1 MKAIMVIFVYI
12 NNMQTNGEI
21 KHSIKTFMNKMVD
34 YAGIFPPASL
44 NLAQAFHNFIF
55 YSQGEYK
62 WMLSKFII
70 PAARLPE
77 LSEIMKEMTIEGVV
91 PFSIICS
98 GGKDLEEFKRNLEAD
113 NKNIVDFRNA
123 HGTKVLT
130 DVFEMRLPKNIFEHD
145 SADEVERTLEY
156 ISNLFRTSVK
166 DKFCNYY
173 EATFGED
180 YNATIINLAEA
191 IAHHNKR
198 GNSGGFKLR
207 TGGTEAVAFPTA
219 EQVAFAIM
227 TCCEFCVP
235 MKCTAGLHHPI
246 RHFNEVMSADMHGFI
261 NVFGAGILAYTND
274 LDEGEILEVLNE
286 QDPFAFKFDEDGFV
300 WEDFIAS
307 NTEVKKAREKFII
320 SYGSCSFDEPIDD
333 LKMLELL

>member
-1 MKAIMVIFVYI
+1 MSS
-12 NNMQTNGEI
+12 TNGEI
-21 KHSIKTFMNKMVD
+21 NHSLRTFMNKLVD
-34 YAGIFPPASL
+34 YAGIFPPANL
-44 NLAQAFHNFIF
+44 ELAQAFHNFIF

-70 PAARLPE
+70 NASKLPE
-77 LSEIMKEMTIEGVV
+77 LTEIMKEMKIEDVV

-98 GGKDLEEFKRNLEAD
+98 GGKDSDEFKTSLAADIRN
-113 NKNIVDFRNA
+113 ITDFRSA
-123 HGTKVLT
+123 HGEKVT
-130 DVFEMRLPKNIFEHD
+130 TNVFEMRLPKDIFERD
-145 SADEVERTLEY
+145 SADEVEQMLEY
-156 ISNLFRTSVK
+156 ISGQFRTSVK

-173 EATFGED
+173 EATFGDD

-207 TGGTEAVAFPTA
+207 TGGTEAAAFPTP
-219 EQVAFAIM
+219 EQVAFTIM
-227 TCCEFCVP
+227 TCCEFGIR

-246 RHFNEVMSADMHGFI
+246 RHYNEEVSANMHGFI

-286 QDPFAFKFDEDGFV
+286 QDPYAFKFDEDGFV

-307 NTEVKKAREKFII
+307 DSEVKKSREKFMI
-320 SYGSCSFDEPIDD
+320 SYGSCSLDDPIDD
-333 LKMLELL
+333 LKTLELL

>member
-1 MKAIMVIFVYI
+1 MH
-12 NNMQTNGEI
+12 TNGEI
-21 KHSIKTFMNKMVD
+21 NYSLKIFMNKLVD
-34 YAGIFPPASL
+34 YAGLFPPASL
-44 NLAQAFHNFIF
+44 DLAQAFHNFIF
-55 YSQGEYK
+55 YMQGEYNY
-62 WMLSKFII
+62 MLSKFIM

-77 LSEIMKEMTIEGVV
+77 LTEIMNGMTIEETV
-91 PFSIICS
+91 PLSILCTA
-98 GGKDLEEFKRNLEAD
+98 GKISAELKTNLISDL
-113 NKNIVDFRNA
+113 KNIMDFRDA
-123 HGTKVLT
+123 HGSKVIT
-130 DVFEMRLPKNIFEHD
+130 DVFELRLPGDIFMRD
-145 SADEVERTLEY
+145 SADEVQQTLDY
-156 ISNLFRTSVK
+156 ISSQFRTQVN
-166 DKFCNYY
+166 DKFCIYY
-173 EATFGED
+173 EGTYGED
-180 YNATIINLAEA
+180 YNATVINLAEA

-198 GNSGGFKLR
+198 GSSGGFKLR
-207 TGGTEAVAFPTA
+207 TGGTEASAFPTP

-246 RHFNEVMSADMHGFI
+246 RHYNEGVSANMHGFI

-286 QDPFAFKFDEDGFV
+286 QDPYAFKFDGDGFV

-307 NTEVKKAREKFII
+307 AAEVKKAREKFMI